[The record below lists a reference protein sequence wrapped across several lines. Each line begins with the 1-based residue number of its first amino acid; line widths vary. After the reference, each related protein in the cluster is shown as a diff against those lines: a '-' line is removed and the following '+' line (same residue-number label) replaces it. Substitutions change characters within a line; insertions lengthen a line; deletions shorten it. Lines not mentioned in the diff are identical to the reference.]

1 MVYNGEQFLLY
12 FESRVLRRWYERRR
26 KMSTADL
33 FSSERVLEEGLSVLR
48 TLRVPNGE
56 IALVAVN

>member
-1 MVYNGEQFLLY
+1 
-12 FESRVLRRWYERRR
+12 
-26 KMSTADL
+26 MSTADL